1 MLRYD
6 IHMSS
11 TFVALTCLLSAMFA
25 GVQNEKPS
33 PYQQFSYDV
42 VRAHEVKPYRHI
54 IPLEGAPA
62 GFNPVRFTLVVSPT
76 GDVLHAAVG
85 GDKRLQNVYS
95 QLQKEVSQ
103 WKFTPFEEN
112 GKAVT
117 SNVEEYVE
125 LVPAE
130 RLPKKHVAAP
140 ALRPASRI
148 TIALQR
154 TGLGEAALRLRPLTL
169 ISHCPGSCPSYTVV
183 VSTDGIVFTGRT
195 SVVASGK
202 HTATVKADDVRTL
215 ARKFVAADFYS
226 MEASYRV
233 SASDQPAYLF
243 ADQPTYVLSIAID
256 GHEKT
261 VEDCLGFRA
270 GIPTIITDLENEV
283 DTLAATQRWTEGGD
297 GLVAALQAEQFNF
310 QSFEAQT
317 MLKEAASRGK
327 SATVREFLKAGVPL
341 GFLPAPKP
349 ETPFKAVRFAGV
361 GWLNAASNQVGPLQV
376 FIDAGVSKDD
386 QTDKDLA
393 LAAAARS
400 GNLATVRA
408 LIAYGADPQADLN
421 KLVAVP
427 GSPGAMAIKG
437 PNGGSILI
445 HAAESGNP
453 EIVREILRYHPKL
466 EVRNLRWQTAIFS
479 AGEYRDGDNRAKGE
493 ARAECVRLLVQ
504 AGANVNARDFHGN
517 TPLHDAYFPDVA
529 EELLKAGADVNARNH
544 DGETPIFTA
553 MSDGVILLLAK
564 HGANF
569 RIRNNNGE
577 TVIKAAEKRSPSRL
591 QVLRKAHPILQD
603 R

>member
-1 MLRYD
+1 
-6 IHMSS
+6 MSS
-11 TFVALTCLLSAMFA
+11 TFVALTCLLSAVFA
-25 GVQNEKPS
+25 GATNENPS
-33 PYQQFSYDV
+33 PYQQYSYDV

-62 GFNPVRFTLVVSPT
+62 GFNRLAVTLVVSPA
-76 GDVLHAAVG
+76 GDVLYVGAG
-85 GDKRLQNVYS
+85 GDKRLQEVYS
-95 QLQKEVSQ
+95 QLQKEVGQ
-103 WKFTPFEEN
+103 WKFAPFEEN

-117 SNVEEYVE
+117 AQVVEYIE

-140 ALRPASRI
+140 VLRPDSKI

-154 TGLGEAALRLRPLTL
+154 TGLGEGALRQRPTTL
-169 ISHCPGSCPSYTVV
+169 ISNCPGSCPSYTVT
-183 VSTDGIVFTGRT
+183 VSTDGIVFAGRG

-215 ARKFVAADFYS
+215 AKKFVAGDFYS
-226 MEASYRV
+226 MEPSYRLG
-233 SASDQPAYLF
+233 ATDQPAYLF
-243 ADQPTYVLSIAID
+243 LDQPTYVLSIAID
-256 GHEKT
+256 GHKKT
-261 VEDCLGFRA
+261 VEDYLGFRA
-270 GIPTIITDLENEV
+270 GIPAIIIDLENEV
-283 DTLAATQRWTEGGD
+283 DTFAGTQRWTEGGD

-349 ETPFKAVRFAGV
+349 ETPLHAAPFPGA
-361 GWLNAASNQVGPLQV
+361 GWLAAASNQVGPLQV
-376 FIDAGVSKDD
+376 FMDAGVSKDD

-393 LAAAARS
+393 LAAAAQS

-427 GSPGAMAIKG
+427 GSPGAMTIEG

-445 HAAESGNP
+445 HAAESGDP
-453 EIVREILRYHPKL
+453 EIVREILRYHPNL
-466 EVRNLRWQTAIFS
+466 EIRSRDKKTAIFA
-479 AGEYRDGDNRAKGE
+479 AGEYRDGDTIGKGR

-504 AGANVNARDFHGN
+504 AGADVNARDFRGN
-517 TPLHDAYFPDVA
+517 APLHYMYFTDVA
-529 EELLKAGADVNARNH
+529 EELLKSGADVNARN
-544 DGETPIFTA
+544 DNGETPIFTA
-553 MSDGVILLLAK
+553 QSDGVIPLLVK

-569 RIRNNNGE
+569 NIRNNHGE
-577 TVIKAAEKRSPSRL
+577 TVIEAAEKGWPSRL
-591 QVLRKAHPILQD
+591 EVLRNATRILKD